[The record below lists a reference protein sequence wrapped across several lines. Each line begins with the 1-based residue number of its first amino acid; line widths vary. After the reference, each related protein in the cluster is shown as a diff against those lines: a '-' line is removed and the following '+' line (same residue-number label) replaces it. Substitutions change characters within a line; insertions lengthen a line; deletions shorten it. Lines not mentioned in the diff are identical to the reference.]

1 MWKINDTAEALDISS
16 SDRKKI
22 ISVKDMSPEFYR
34 HRIGNKKLHDTN
46 FATLSSTLA
55 KLVPDLAEPVTSTT
69 YQNDIDIR
77 VGGGFVD
84 AVNYY
89 SVDWYGIVKNT
100 LNLGANNSN
109 IVPRVNASLRQHK
122 AEVYTW
128 EVAYDLRFI
137 DLEKMKKIELT
148 KSITDIY
155 KDIIVANFDIFCES
169 IAYTGKDGGFGLF
182 NNPSVKVYGGFKK
195 SDLTSSDDS
204 VAIPAICSFI
214 NGMFQTVLNETGFN
228 ISMLPDTILVPTWLG
243 AKMSS
248 IRSDLFTN
256 NLRYFLENFNYG
268 KDEALEPDNFKV
280 KIRSRTALD
289 TLGNDSLGRVV
300 AYPKNKKFVSM
311 DLTYPLQ
318 MFYTGPNTE
327 RASYTTFFVGQISAI
342 QMPYNTSSAEY
353 GAVTYWEFIA

>member
-1 MWKINDTAEALDISS
+1 MWKFNDSAEALDISANN
-16 SDRKKI
+16 RKKI
-22 ISVKDMSPEFYR
+22 VSVKDMNPEYYR
-34 HRIGNKKLHDTN
+34 HRIDNKKIHDTN

-100 LNLGANNSN
+100 LNLGGNNTN

-155 KDIIVANFDIFCES
+155 KDIIVANFDIFCET
-169 IAYTGKDGGFGLF
+169 IAYTGKEGGFGLF
-182 NNPSVKVYGGFKK
+182 NNPAVKVYGGFKK
-195 SDLTSSDDS
+195 ADLINADDS
-204 VAIPAICSFI
+204 VAIPAICSFV
-214 NGMFQTVLNETGFN
+214 NGLFQTVLNETGFN
-228 ISMLPDTILVPTWLG
+228 ISMLPNKILVPTWLG

-248 IRSDLFTN
+248 IRSELFTN

-268 KDEALEPDNFKV
+268 KDEALEPDQFKV
-280 KIRSRTALD
+280 EIRSRTALD
-289 TLGNDSLGRVV
+289 TLGNDNLGRVV

-327 RASYTTFFVGQISAI
+327 RASYTTFFVGQISAV
-342 QMPYNTSSAEY
+342 QMPYNTNSAEY
-353 GAVTYWEFIA
+353 GAVTYWEFI

>member
-1 MWKINDTAEALDISS
+1 MWKFNDTAEALDISS

-22 ISVKDMSPEFYR
+22 ISVKDMYPETYR

-55 KLVPDLAEPVTSTT
+55 KLVPDLAEPITSTT

-100 LNLGANNSN
+100 LNLGGNNTN

-182 NNPSVKVYGGFKK
+182 NNPSVKVYSGFKK
-195 SDLTSSDDS
+195 SDLISSDDS

-289 TLGNDSLGRVV
+289 TLGNDGLGRVV

-327 RASYTTFFVGQISAI
+327 RASYTTFFVGQISAV

>member
-1 MWKINDTAEALDISS
+1 MWKFNDTAEALDISS

-22 ISVKDMSPEFYR
+22 ISVKDMYPETYR

-55 KLVPDLAEPVTSTT
+55 KLVPDLAEPITSTT

-100 LNLGANNSN
+100 LNLGGNNTN

-195 SDLTSSDDS
+195 SDLISSDDS

-268 KDEALEPDNFKV
+268 KDEALEPDTFKV

-289 TLGNDSLGRVV
+289 TLGNDGLGRVV

-327 RASYTTFFVGQISAI
+327 RASYTTFFVGQISAV

>member
-289 TLGNDSLGRVV
+289 TLGNDNLGRVV